1 MMDSEFLIISK
12 EAIKQLGVNGAVVLG
27 FFMDRWQKVGQVGF
41 FYSMQDL
48 AKDTGFSD
56 FECKNIT
63 KELLDKGF
71 LLRRNRGFYAIN
83 RNLI

>member
-1 MMDSEFLIISK
+1 MDSEFLIISK
-12 EAIKQLGVNGAVVLG
+12 ETIKQLGAHQAVVLG
-27 FFMDRWQKVGQVGF
+27 FFMDRWQKVGQVEF
-41 FYSMQDL
+41 SYSMKDL

-71 LLRRNRGFYAIN
+71 LFISSRGFYAIN